1 MKTIV
6 SILLL
11 GMVVGHAQW
20 TKKIKGNQEQITETR
35 QTQGYDKIH
44 LVSFFDVILADG
56 KEGQITIEGE
66 SNLLPFIETEVRKG
80 KLTIDVKNNVSLR
93 PSRNHDITIT
103 VPIEE
108 ISGLSLTGSGDIE
121 SDFTLKTENI
131 DLNLVGSGD
140 MELTLDSGIV
150 VADIIGS
157 GDITL
162 SGNSKSF
169 KGKVTGSGDL
179 DAKNLKSKGVKVS
192 ILGSGDADVY
202 SSEHLEI
209 KVLGSGDVQY
219 SGDPYSIEISNHSS
233 SKIVKKRVVK
243 SSSED

>member
-44 LVSFFDVILADG
+44 VVSFFDVILVDG

-66 SNLLPFIETEVRKG
+66 SNLLPYIKTEVRKG

-131 DLNLVGSGD
+131 DLNLAGSGD
-140 MELTLDSGIV
+140 MELSLDSGIV